1 MLETTTLLTAGK
13 EREEGRKRGGEA
25 KRRGVS
31 GGEGR
36 EVEGLG
42 PQIFWPRPMID

>member
-25 KRRGVS
+25 KRR
-31 GGEGR
+31 E
-36 EVEGLG
+36 E
-42 PQIFWPRPMID
+42 

>member
-25 KRRGVS
+25 KRR
-31 GGEGR
+31 EK
-36 EVEGLG
+36 
-42 PQIFWPRPMID
+42 